1 MKSYLAKLVILPAV
15 LALSACTVGN
25 HNNDTIYDIKRSN
38 FQVAIVEQPNK
49 LPDNVLGSATY
60 LPASNHCVIILRQYP
75 VCLLHEIR
83 HCLEGNWH
91 EGRTSDEDCYNP

>member
-1 MKSYLAKLVILPAV
+1 MKNYLAKLIILPAA

-25 HNNDTIYDIKRSN
+25 HNSNTTIYDIKRSN
-38 FQVAIVEQPNK
+38 FQVTVVEQPSK
-49 LPDNVLGSATY
+49 LADNVLGSATY

-75 VCLLHEIR
+75 ICLLHEIR

-91 EGRTSDEDCYNP
+91 EGRTSDEDC

>member
-1 MKSYLAKLVILPAV
+1 MKSYLAKLVIILV
-15 LALSACTVGN
+15 LLVLSACSTS
-25 HNNDTIYDIKRSN
+25 NDTYDIKRSN
-38 FQVAIVEQPNK
+38 FQVTVVEQPNK
-49 LPDNVLGSATY
+49 LADNVLGSATY

-91 EGRTSDEDCYNP
+91 EGRTSDEDC